1 LWERRRGEVKRS
13 VLAFALMGVVL
24 LLLAGTA
31 LARNISCNDNRC
43 VGTNRSDTMRGTNDR
58 DNMAGRGGND
68 EMFGGNSDMMR
79 SGNGADIMRG
89 ESGRDRMYGGADN
102 DTINGGPFG
111 DRIVA
116 GTGTDSVVG
125 ENGADQIDLRDGVQD
140 SVRCGNGNDTVVVDL
155 ADTLGRPDDFL
166 ALMSCENVVEP

>member
-1 LWERRRGEVKRS
+1 MRRS

-43 VGTNRSDTMRGTNDR
+43 FGTNRSDTMRGTNAR

-68 EMFGGNSDMMR
+68 EMFGGGNGDTMR
-79 SGNGADIMRG
+79 GGTGADIMRG
-89 ESGRDRMYGGADN
+89 ESGRDRMYGNSDN
-102 DTINGGPFG
+102 DTMNGGPFG

-116 GTGTDSVVG
+116 GTGVDSVVG
-125 ENGADQIDLRDGVQD
+125 ENGSDHIDIRDGVQD

-155 ADTLGRPDDFL
+155 ADRAGFPIDDFI
-166 ALMSCENVVEP
+166 ALTSCENVIIR